1 MKKIIAILTALAVV
15 SMAFAQ
21 TVSIKNELETQP
33 VVTIDGANNQW
44 GFDNDETILRDSV
57 VAHAEVLDGRAVFEG
72 RVRFYVRTR
81 DTAMASILNVSPRW
95 TFNTAA
101 VGSALLKPI
110 DGLEFRIIG
119 DADFCEKG
127 FGPNLS
133 WSNLPQY
140 NAAGINFPGITG
152 KWQNIHKLAKGG
164 YVAFTGIDGLWVG
177 AGLSFGVN
185 DAAGGTEANPELNW
199 NNLNASLIKKGAFG
213 PITVGATYDTDL
225 FGVGAKYVG
234 EFGGY
239 NGVKGENGVADSNT
253 GKFNHHNIYA
263 GFTFKGLQDAKVGTT
278 IGAAVDFDTYSA
290 SSVMNT
296 KAYTGFAVSANA
308 DMNFRNGITD
318 KVTVTVGYGSYDG
331 QKSKVLQFYVG
342 NDWGYK
348 VSDDASFSL
357 HTSYLQGGLANA
369 KKTYTNVTEDK
380 DIMNGTAASVITLKP
395 AFTFSMGAH
404 SFDFGVETQV
414 ANQMKY
420 NQKTSS
426 EWAFTSLYGKKAVVK
441 FPVKWTYNF

>member
-21 TVSIKNELETQP
+21 TVSIKNELETCP
-33 VVTIDGANNQW
+33 KVTIDGASNQW
-44 GFDNDETILRDSV
+44 GFDNDDCILRDSV
-57 VAHAEVLDGRAVFEG
+57 VAVAETADGRARFEG

-81 DTAMASILNVSPRW
+81 DTEMNSILNVSPRW
-95 TFNTAA
+95 TFTTGA

-119 DADFCEKG
+119 DGDFCGKG

-152 KWQNIHKLAKGG
+152 KWQNIHTLAKGG

-177 AGLSFGVN
+177 AGLSWGVN
-185 DAAGGTEANPELNW
+185 DAAGGATEFNW
-199 NNLNASLIKKGAFG
+199 NNLTASLIKKGAFG
-213 PITVGATYDTDL
+213 PITVGATYDADL

-239 NGVKGENGVADSNT
+239 NGVKGVNGVADNNT

-278 IGAAVDFDTYSA
+278 IGAAVDFDTYSN

-296 KAYTGFAVSANA
+296 KAHTGFAVSANA
-308 DMNFRNGITD
+308 GMDFRNGITD
-318 KVTVTVGYGSYDG
+318 KVTVTVGYDTYDG
-331 QKSKVLQFYVG
+331 KKSKVLPFYIG
-342 NDWGYK
+342 NDLGYK
-348 VSDDASFSL
+348 VSDDASFAL
-357 HTSYLQGGLANA
+357 HTSYLQAGLNNA
-369 KKTYTNVTEDK
+369 KKTYTTETTAADV
-380 DIMNGTAASVITLKP
+380 MNATAASCITLKP
-395 AFTFSMGAH
+395 EFTFNMGAH
-404 SFDFGVETQV
+404 SFNFGVETQI

-441 FPVKWTYNF
+441 FPVKWTYQF